1 MEPIAIDD
9 KGNPKYLFVE
19 PLGVEPYTVALE
31 ENNSL
36 FVGTGSNCRI
46 ALRGDTV
53 EPIHCMFWMDE
64 EGILR
69 VQDWNTTTG
78 TLLNGSS
85 ASDET
90 VLKSGDEL
98 EIGGNR
104 IIPVLSHEV
113 HQKFAHVLNRQT
125 DDTDASQVDNDP
137 VPDDQPE
144 SPQTASGP
152 VDELPMETSPTNE
165 TPDRTPEVQSIGHN
179 SVESASS
186 EFQYDVL
193 ADLDSIDPVDPADNP
208 LGNQWGFANPED
220 RDESQNEE
228 VELLRL
234 EVEQLRFE
242 LSERDSMLE
251 SSGRTGTSGLDE
263 EEDDQTVQLVN
274 RLESLLEELQDSDAR
289 VRGLEDMLRASD
301 QATQAER
308 DERKQLESWVTEIE
322 ERVRQRESESEA
334 ELARLQA
341 LLSEVTFRHKQTQHQ
356 LRQVLQSKDSTG
368 TANDASNEL
377 VLKLREQVEE
387 LEQRLEESSQENS
400 TLQQRVSEA
409 DKQGG
414 GEIEIRALEQK
425 LLQQEVESSRERA
438 EMARQRAELE
448 ALRGELED
456 KLRSAKNTG
465 NGDARLQAMREH
477 LREIHA
483 EEKSVQEQKR
493 QRSLSGRISR
503 LLNSVNR

>member
-1 MEPIAIDD
+1 
-9 KGNPKYLFVE
+9 
-19 PLGVEPYTVALE
+19 
-31 ENNSL
+31 
-36 FVGTGSNCRI
+36 
-46 ALRGDTV
+46 
-53 EPIHCMFWMDE
+53 
-64 EGILR
+64 
-69 VQDWNTTTG
+69 
-78 TLLNGSS
+78 
-85 ASDET
+85 
-90 VLKSGDEL
+90 
-98 EIGGNR
+98 
-104 IIPVLSHEV
+104 
-113 HQKFAHVLNRQT
+113 
-125 DDTDASQVDNDP
+125 
-137 VPDDQPE
+137 
-144 SPQTASGP
+144 
-152 VDELPMETSPTNE
+152 
-165 TPDRTPEVQSIGHN
+165 
-179 SVESASS
+179 
-186 EFQYDVL
+186 
-193 ADLDSIDPVDPADNP
+193 
-208 LGNQWGFANPED
+208 
-220 RDESQNEE
+220 
-228 VELLRL
+228 
-234 EVEQLRFE
+234 
-242 LSERDSMLE
+242 MLE